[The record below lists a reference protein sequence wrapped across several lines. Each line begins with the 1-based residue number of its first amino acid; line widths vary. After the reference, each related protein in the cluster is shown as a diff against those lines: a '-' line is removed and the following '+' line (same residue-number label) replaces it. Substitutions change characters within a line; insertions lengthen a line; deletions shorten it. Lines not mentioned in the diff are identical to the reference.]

1 MDVIQF
7 LLVILTAL
15 PILAT
20 ILLGYQLFRNGRGS
34 LGKPTISP
42 GLFYSAKIMIALV
55 FALLFIIG
63 IKPDLFL
70 FFPGLIQ
77 HEIPDIQRLMS
88 MILLWT
94 GNLFLLPAYYSMSI
108 FTRVGLPASN
118 HTLRTSGIYRFS
130 RNPMY
135 FSFYFFYTACFLLV
149 PSFLLLIMM
158 IGSLVIHHQIIL
170 NEEKFLTGLFR
181 NRYLSYKEKVPR
193 YL

>member
-1 MDVIQF
+1 MDVIQI
-7 LLVILTAL
+7 LLVALTVL

-20 ILLGYQLFRNGRGS
+20 ILLGYQLLRNGQGA

-55 FALLFIIG
+55 FTLLCIAG
-63 IKPDLFL
+63 VKPDFFL

-94 GNLFLLPAYYSMSI
+94 GNLFLIPAYYSMSI
-108 FTRVGLPASN
+108 FTRVGLPTSG

-149 PSFLLLIMM
+149 PSLLLLIMM
-158 IGSLVIHHQIIL
+158 TFSLILHHQIIL

-181 NRYLSYKEKVPR
+181 NKYLSYKEKVPR